1 VVNTTNVQIKLTN
14 IGKRYNYEWIFRKV
28 EYEFTNEHN
37 YVILGA
43 NGSGK
48 STLLQVIAGNLM
60 SSEGDI
66 KYEVS
71 GSKYQDLNA
80 VSSSATEGRSSR
92 AESRDENKTAKDKN
106 QEIKKII
113 EIEDIFSHLSFA
125 APYLELFEEF
135 TLTESIEFQAQFKP
149 FSNNLST
156 KQIVELTQL
165 EKSQDKQIKYYSS
178 GMKQRV
184 RLALAVL
191 ADTPLLLL
199 DEPTSNLDKKAIDW
213 YQKLVDDFSKDRLI
227 IVASNQQ
234 EYEYPFC
241 NKQLIVE
248 DYK

>member
-1 VVNTTNVQIKLTN
+1 MLEINLKN

-28 EYEFTNEHN
+28 NYDFTSENN

-48 STLLQVIAGNLM
+48 STLLQVIAGNLTN
-60 SSEGDI
+60 SEGEINYIDSCAN
-66 KYEVS
+66 VTLS
-71 GSKYQDLNA
+71 G
-80 VSSSATEGRSSR
+80 VEGRHSR
-92 AESRDENKTAKDKN
+92 IEVEN
-106 QEIKKII
+106 
-113 EIEDIFSHLSFA
+113 IFTKLSYCT
-125 APYLELFEEF
+125 PYLDLFEEF
-135 TLTESIEFQAQFKP
+135 TLIESIEFQEKFKP
-149 FSNNLST
+149 FQTGLDL
-156 KQIVELTQL
+156 KKIIELTEL
-165 EKSQDKQIKYYSS
+165 EKSKDKQLKYYSS

-213 YQKLVDDFSKDRLI
+213 YQKLVTDYSKNRLI

-241 NKQLIVE
+241 DKQLNIE
-248 DYK
+248 EYKQV